1 MPNTDARP
9 EYLAR
14 IASLYYDQRKT
25 QQEVADEVGI
35 TRSTVSRLLTEA
47 QDKGIV
53 EHIVHYPWRTSP
65 GLEKELTSS
74 FQLRDAIVLTRQ
86 NKTYDE
92 MLTGVGYLGGQYF
105 LKVLRRNSRVGVS
118 WGTGL
123 HELIKALRPISRSDV
138 EIIQLIGG
146 TGSETGSQIGP
157 LLAPMLAN
165 TLGCVCR
172 YIHAPLIMESQA
184 GRDTLM
190 QEKSIRETL
199 QYAETCNIALVGIG
213 TTDPQYYNPYKL
225 GYISEQ
231 ELVEIKEKGG
241 VGSTCGE
248 LYNINGELL
257 DIDIN
262 RRIVGIGLE
271 TLSKMEYV
279 IGVAGGT
286 PKAEAILGA
295 LNGRIVNVLVTDDH
309 AARAI
314 LKLHEQN
321 Q

>member
-1 MPNTDARP
+1 MPNTDTRP
-9 EYLAR
+9 DYLAR

-25 QQEVADEVGI
+25 QQEVADEIGI

-47 QDKGIV
+47 QEKGIV
-53 EHIVHYPWRTSP
+53 EHIVHYPWRTNTS
-65 GLEKELTSS
+65 LEKALITA
-74 FQLRDAIVLTRQ
+74 FKLKDAVVLSRQ

-92 MLTGVGYLGGQYF
+92 MLAGLGYLGAQYF
-105 LKVLRRNSRVGVS
+105 IKQLRENSRVGIS

-123 HELIKALRPISRSDV
+123 NQLIKALRPTSRPDV
-138 EIIQLIGG
+138 EIIQLVGG

-172 YIHAPLIMESQA
+172 YIHAPLIMESEN
-184 GRDTLM
+184 GRDTLI

-199 QYAETCNIALVGIG
+199 EYAENCNIALVGIG
-213 TTDPQYYNPYKL
+213 STNPIYYNPYKL
-225 GYISEQ
+225 GYIRDDEI
-231 ELVEIKEKGG
+231 VEIQSKGG
-241 VGSTCGE
+241 VGSICGE
-248 LYNINGELL
+248 LYDINGEFL

-271 TLSKMEYV
+271 TLARIDYV
-279 IGVAGGT
+279 IGVAGGS

-295 LNGRIVNVLVTDDH
+295 LVGKFVNVLVTDDQ
-309 AARAI
+309 AAEEIMR
-314 LKLHEQN
+314 LKK
-321 Q
+321 